1 MWSQTAPG
9 RQTTTSHRSKNT
21 EEALPGQPTQT
32 LAKPHLP
39 WSILGSRAI
48 KSPARLWPAKETGE
62 RVPSDPARSW

>member
-1 MWSQTAPG
+1 MVTDSPWQTDNHQPQVQE
-9 RQTTTSHRSKNT
+9 RK
-21 EEALPGQPTQT
+21 EALPGQPTQT